1 MIYSMVIFMGEIG
14 TKNLENL
21 SIEDIEKTLKQLKK
35 KERLLKKILLEK
47 LVEELNLTEKDLEDF
62 EKAREEAWKEE
73 KKRLGL

>member
-1 MIYSMVIFMGEIG
+1 MIYSMVIFMGEIE

>member
-1 MIYSMVIFMGEIG
+1 MGEIG